1 MRSKTVL
8 IIPAYEPSHNFV
20 DYAREIMDKGF
31 HSIVV
36 INDGS
41 NEKYDSVFDE
51 LRTIPS
57 CHVIS
62 YKENRGKGYALKA
75 AFKYCLEAYDADY
88 VFATADCDG
97 QHLCKDVENVAKT
110 AHEHPSKLI
119 LGSRD
124 FSLEQV
130 PARSKAGNLNIR
142 RLFRF
147 FYGLSLSDTQTGL
160 RAFSYK
166 LLDKLISI
174 KGDRFEYEMNMLI
187 VFHKSH
193 IDILEVPIET
203 VYHAKEDDV
212 EKVSHFKTFRDS
224 ARVVATLFQNIGWWV
239 VSATVSWLI
248 DLGAFFVLST
258 FVFTSADSFAYD
270 VLLATALA
278 RIISSVFNF
287 TMNFKIV
294 FNGQSKKSFVKY
306 YILWAFQLGLSYGIA
321 LFWSS
326 VLSSTVHN
334 IVAVGLLTSILK
346 SVCDLLVS
354 VGSYQ
359 LQARWVFV
367 SVERSR
373 VYFYG
378 TFFRIFRH
386 FYDIFHKRY
395 KSYVIAHE
403 TRPSVYIT
411 KGSASDC
418 LMKLTHN
425 ITFDMHPA
433 VQEHLLT
440 LKDCTRHFANYTFT
454 KKKERKGIKKFFGR
468 LFAPFAAISFVPF
481 VRALKPISLSDAQV
495 SDHQYAN
502 AKKYLTK
509 RENILTFV
517 NLSYTKDEQ
526 TAIIKSILNIQKLY
540 AEISEEPISFNIL
553 TIDDDKKEIYQTAS
567 FSFPENT
574 NFDAALPQMT
584 EKVFEALH

>member
-8 IIPAYEPSHNFV
+8 IIPAYEPSHNFI

-51 LRTIPS
+51 LKTIPS

-75 AFKYCLEAYDADY
+75 AFKYCLEAYDDSY

-110 AHEHPSKLI
+110 AYEHPSKLI

-166 LLDKLISI
+166 LLNKLISI

-224 ARVVATLFQNIGWWV
+224 VRVVATLFQNLGWWV
-239 VSATVSWLI
+239 VSGTISWLI

-258 FVFTSADSFAYD
+258 FIFTKSDSFAYD

-278 RIISSVFNF
+278 RIISSIFNF

-294 FNGQSKKSFVKY
+294 FNGQSKKSLLKY
-306 YILWAFQLGLSYGIA
+306 YILWTFQLATSYGIA
-321 LFWSS
+321 LFWS
-326 VLSSTVHN
+326 TVFN
-334 IVAVGLLTSILK
+334 GSLEGIVVIGVLTSLLK
-346 SVCDLLVS
+346 SVCDLGVS
-354 VGSYQ
+354 VISYQ
-359 LQARWVFV
+359 IQARWVFV

-386 FYDIFHKRY
+386 LYNIFNKRY
-395 KSYVIAHE
+395 KSFVIAHE
-403 TRPSVYIT
+403 TQPAVYICN
-411 KGSASDC
+411 GSVNEN
-418 LMKLTHN
+418 LMRLAHN
-425 ITFDMHPA
+425 VTFDMHPA
-433 VQEHLLT
+433 VGEHLLKFNT
-440 LKDCTRHFANYTFT
+440 CCKHFADDTFT
-454 KKKERKGIKKFFGR
+454 EKKGRRGIMRFLGKIFSP
-468 LFAPFAAISFVPF
+468 LASFVF
-481 VRALKPISLSDAQV
+481 VPLLRALKPVPLSLDVNDEEQYFGAQ
-495 SDHQYAN
+495 
-502 AKKYLTK
+502 KYLTK
-509 RENILTFV
+509 NENILVFV
-517 NLSYTKDEQ
+517 NSSCQDNEKKL
-526 TAIIKSILNIQKLY
+526 IIRNILNIQRAYSNISDTPLMFNVLNIDKVKH
-540 AEISEEPISFNIL
+540 EIHEASSFRF
-553 TIDDDKKEIYQTAS
+553 TAD
-567 FSFPENT
+567 ED
-574 NFDAALPQMT
+574 FDAELPKMT
-584 EKVFEALH
+584 QKVFSALS